1 MKIPAIC
8 AVTASLAALL
18 LVQHH
23 PVAAQGIIPGK
34 PQITE
39 LSETGFPSLTQL
51 SLSEL
56 ELTRNL
62 LVRLGY
68 LEKAGPERPL
78 DAATFNALKQFLAA
92 SGWSAGA
99 PDKVQLFR
107 TLFSAVWVKEDWSS
121 GKADGQDS
129 IVGADEI
136 TRAQQALTALGD
148 EPGPVDGLFGPLT
161 MTAVARFQSE
171 SGMKVN
177 GLLNRNML
185 HNITRAEKFAQNP
198 PRKTIY
204 MLNWPDYVDP
214 AALDGFERET
224 NIRVVHETFE
234 ESGET
239 KDLLLQGSSKFDVM
253 VQSGQQ
259 LRQVL
264 EKERAVELI
273 DRIKLPNI
281 LTVDTA
287 SLTYVEQLDPDNLHS
302 VPYMWGTVGLGIN
315 RDKVRDILPDAP
327 LNSMALLLDPKY
339 ASELSK
345 CGLSMIDEPVDVFPA
360 IVSYLGGDFNSVGI
374 TDLEAVDDALQRVK
388 PYVKAVSLD
397 SYIDDLT
404 DGRSC
409 VAFGYSGDILFS
421 REPAAEKG
429 TGTIVYSVPKEGSG
443 IWFDL
448 FVIPGASQNKE
459 EAYQLIN
466 HFLKP
471 EVAGASTNY
480 LQYANSVWASAPFI
494 DKKLL
499 DDPGLYP
506 PRETLG
512 RLSVQPPLAADIEAE
527 ITRIWEKFKN

>member
-1 MKIPAIC
+1 MKIAAKR
-8 AVTASLAALL
+8 AVAASLAALFL
-18 LVQHH
+18 AQVQ

-34 PQITE
+34 PQVPELTE
-39 LSETGFPSLTQL
+39 PGFASLEQI
-51 SLSEL
+51 SPSEL
-56 ELTRNL
+56 EFMRKL

-68 LEKAGPERPL
+68 LETVGPERPL
-78 DAATFNALKQFLAA
+78 DGTTFDAMKQFLAA
-92 SGWSAGA
+92 SGWVAETPNKA
-99 PDKVQLFR
+99 QLFR
-107 TLFSAVWVKEDWSS
+107 TLFSAIWVKEEWAA
-121 GKADGQDS
+121 GNAEGQDS
-129 IVGADEI
+129 IVSSDEV
-136 TRAQQALTALGD
+136 TRAQQVLTILGD
-148 EPGPVDGLFGPLT
+148 EPGPVDGLYGPQT
-161 MTAVARFQSE
+161 MTAVARFQSRN
-171 SGMKVN
+171 GMKVN

-185 HNITRAEKFAQNP
+185 HNITRAEKFAQVP
-198 PRKTIY
+198 PKKTIY

-224 NIRVVHETFE
+224 NVRVIHETFE
-234 ESGET
+234 ESAET
-239 KDLLLQGSSKFDVM
+239 KDLLLQGSPKYDVM

-281 LTVDTA
+281 QTVDTA
-287 SLTYVEQLDPDNLHS
+287 SLSYVEQLDPDNLHS
-302 VPYMWGTVGLGIN
+302 IPYMWGTVGLGIN
-315 RDKVRDILPDAP
+315 KDKVRSILPNAP

-360 IVSYLGGDFNSVGI
+360 IVSYLGGNFNSVGI

-404 DGRSC
+404 VGKSC

-429 TGTIVYSVPKEGSG
+429 AGTIVYSVPKEGSG

-448 FVIPGASQNKE
+448 FVIPGASQNKN
-459 EAYQLIN
+459 EAYQLIDY
-466 HFLKP
+466 FLKP

-527 ITRIWEKFKN
+527 IIRIWERFKN